1 MDPTVSGIKH
11 SNLQIEKQFLG
22 TTTSWITAVFYDLL
36 FCKVIFCTPVN
47 NFSNMSFK
55 VLSVIRLEALS
66 YELSLLK
73 VNRSVYIA

>member
-36 FCKVIFCTPVN
+36 FC
-47 NFSNMSFK
+47 
-55 VLSVIRLEALS
+55 
-66 YELSLLK
+66 
-73 VNRSVYIA
+73 